1 MKIIRTNTLNVEL
14 YDILKTD
21 LKLSETKA
29 RAFTRAITNEIKNDI
44 KLENSGFTSEI
55 KEDFLKLDLQFEQ
68 LNTKIEQSKNNTLKW
83 FIGLFIT
90 LFIMILGLYA
100 TILLKN

>member
-1 MKIIRTNTLNVEL
+1 MNTLNVEL

-44 KLENSGFTSEI
+44 RLENSTFKSEI
-55 KEDFLKLDLQFEQ
+55 KEDFLKLEL
-68 LNTKIEQSKNNTLKW
+68 KIEQSKNDSLKW
-83 FIGLFIT
+83 FIGLSVT

-100 TILLKN
+100 TIIFKS